1 MNFRVFA
8 AGLVT
13 IIVYQLAVAA
23 AVVFFVVHCE
33 RCEKH
38 DCAVDVGT
46 QDPVHAVLAMGF
58 PL

>member
-13 IIVYQLAVAA
+13 IIVYQFAVAA

-46 QDPVHAVLAMGF
+46 QDPVTAVLAMGF

>member
-23 AVVFFVVHCE
+23 AVMLFVVHCE
-33 RCEKH
+33 RCADR

-46 QDPVHAVLAMGF
+46 LDPVQSVLAMGF